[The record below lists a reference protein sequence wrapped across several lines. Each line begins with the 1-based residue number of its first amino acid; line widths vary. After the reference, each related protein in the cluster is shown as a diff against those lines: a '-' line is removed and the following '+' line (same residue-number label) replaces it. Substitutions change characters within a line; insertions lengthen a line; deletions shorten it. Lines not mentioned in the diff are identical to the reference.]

1 MFLSTK
7 YKEDKS
13 MEDLKT
19 IGRYFLLYN
28 IILVCLELILR
39 SQMDGSLT
47 ENFLFFLCFVPAQS
61 LFLTMLSGLGEIR
74 ANVIATSLL
83 LFLLDAYYI
92 AQLIYYNN
100 FGSLFSGSMIKMGT
114 EAVGNFGWTLEGA
127 VRNSLIGIILI
138 LLFTFVVG
146 DFFFFKLVNPE
157 KIPHRYRPVL
167 LVLIIPVWT
176 LGVQAT
182 RLDGTDRQS
191 AYTVYHDILS
201 DTDNMAA
208 HLGALTTT
216 LLEIGFPP
224 FGSSS
229 GEVILTSVN
238 MDLLLN
244 PDGLQHSETPESQT
258 GPTASQPQEYGETK
272 DSDESMVSDVTRE
285 SGDSM
290 DSDVTRESGDSMD
303 SDESRESQ
311 SSSSETSEENP
322 ENTEGSETAAFTA
335 SPHIF
340 AEIDLQKIAG
350 QEQDPTLK
358 NLSLFLE
365 NRGATDTNEYTGL
378 FEGYNLIYICAE
390 AFWTYAVN
398 EQVTPTLYKMA
409 NQGIVLE
416 NYYNS
421 FRNTTTNGEFAF
433 STSLWPDFS
442 RKSDE
447 GSSVGSFAQSAHC
460 YMPMGLGDL
469 FEGIGVPAH
478 AYHNYL
484 GEYYRRILSWPNL
497 GYTCKFNKDG
507 MNFTSSWPASDL
519 ELMEQS
525 VDDFID
531 EERFHAYYMTFSGH
545 GPYSNRNAIC
555 QKNIEFVKENMAEG
569 YLEDVYGYLAGNREL
584 DKAMEYLLNRLEEAG
599 KLENTVIVIAGDHY
613 PYNLSAQAADQL
625 AGHELD
631 TDFEMYQSTCIIYNA
646 GLKTPIVSDTYCCNV
661 DILPTI
667 LNLFGIP
674 FDSRLM
680 MGRDI
685 FSDGIHK
692 AVIYNKSFITDLVRY
707 NSKTGETQWSEKAD
721 DFSAELKK
729 TYLDTMISLLNSE
742 YYASMKILDLNYFQY
757 LWHQSGLM
765 TEEELAAEKLRA
777 QQVQAAD
784 EQYSLS
790 EEE

>member
-1 MFLSTK
+1 
-7 YKEDKS
+7 
-13 MEDLKT
+13 MEELKT
-19 IGRYFLLYN
+19 ICRYFLLYN
-28 IILVCLELILR
+28 IILICLELILR
-39 SQMDGSLT
+39 SQMDGRLT
-47 ENFLFFLCFVPAQS
+47 EDFLFFLCFVPAQS

-74 ANVIATSLL
+74 ENVIATSLL

-100 FGSLFSGSMIKMGT
+100 FGSLFSASMIKMGT

-127 VRNSLIGIILI
+127 VRDSLTGIILI

-146 DFFFFKLVNPE
+146 DFCFFKLVNPE

-167 LVLIIPVWT
+167 LVLIIPVWL
-176 LGVQAT
+176 LGVQST
-182 RLDGTDRQS
+182 RLDGTGRQS

-229 GEVILTSVN
+229 GEEILTAVN
-238 MDLLLN
+238 MDVLLN
-244 PDGLQHSETPESQT
+244 PDSSQHSEMQVPKTGPAVSLPPESGVTQK
-258 GPTASQPQEYGETK
+258 SGEAKNSDESKDSDKSK
-272 DSDESMVSDVTRE
+272 DSDESL
-285 SGDSM
+285 
-290 DSDVTRESGDSMD
+290 
-303 SDESRESQ
+303 ESQ
-311 SSSSETSEENP
+311 ESQPPSSKTSEED
-322 ENTEGSETAAFTA
+322 TEKTEESETAAPAA
-335 SPHIF
+335 SPQIF
-340 AEIDLQKIAG
+340 AEIDLAGIAE
-350 QEQDPTLK
+350 QEKDSTLK

-365 NRGATDTNEYTGL
+365 NRGATHTNEYTGL

-398 EQVTPTLYKMA
+398 EQVTPTLFEMA
-409 NQGIVLE
+409 NNGIVLE

-447 GSSVGSFAQSAHC
+447 GSGVGSFAQSAHC

-497 GYTCKFNKDG
+497 GYTCKFYKDG

-525 VDDFID
+525 VEDFID

-555 QKNIEFVKENMAEG
+555 QKNIEFVKENMEEG

-631 TDFEMYQSTCIIYNA
+631 ADFERYQSTCIIYNA

-707 NSKTGETQWSEKAD
+707 NSKTGETLWSEKAA

-729 TYLDTMISLLNSE
+729 SYLDAMISLLNSE
-742 YYASMKILDLNYFQY
+742 YYASMKILDLNYYQY
-757 LWHQSGLM
+757 LWYQSGLM
-765 TEEELAAEKLRA
+765 TEEELAAERLRA
-777 QQVQAAD
+777 REIQTAN

-790 EEE
+790 EDE